1 MAGGVTGSMTRGAA
15 AGRIRRVDALRGFA
29 VCGIMLVNTWQRTA
43 ERRDLS
49 SFGWVMENLVQSR
62 FYPIFAFLF
71 GLSFALFLGSARE
84 RSARP
89 RVVLLR
95 RLAVLAVLGAA
106 HTVVHPGGVL
116 LPYALLGV
124 AVLLP
129 ASLLPRW
136 VVLLLGCGTLAAALL
151 DSEPYVL
158 ISALFLLGLAAA
170 PSVAGGSGDLGGT
183 RVLAAVCGTAGALTA
198 GLTWWWTH
206 APPGGGVYQ
215 AAAVSGAAAYA
226 AAFLL
231 LARRTALFEALGR
244 MALTNYVTGTLV
256 IAVALPPPA
265 AGGSGAAVVVGLTA
279 VTLAAQAAFCRWWL
293 ARHRYGPLE
302 RVWRTLTWWG
312 EPPAGQTGSRDPHS
326 AVPDPRRPRPEDQ
339 PRDRA

>member
-1 MAGGVTGSMTRGAA
+1 MTGSVTV
-15 AGRIRRVDALRGFA
+15 GRIRRVDALRGFA
-29 VCGIMLVNTWQRTA
+29 VCGIMLVNTWQWTV
-43 ERRDLS
+43 ERRDPS
-49 SFGWVMENLVQSR
+49 PFGWVMENLVQSR

-71 GLSFALFLGSARE
+71 GLSFALFLGAAQKRA
-84 RSARP
+84 ARP

-95 RLAVLAVLGAA
+95 RLSVLAVLGAA

-136 VVLLLGCGTLAAALL
+136 TVLLLGCGTLAASLL

-158 ISALFLLGLAAA
+158 ITALFLLGLAAA
-170 PSVAGGSGDLGGT
+170 PSVADGTGGAGRT
-183 RVLAAVCGTAGALTA
+183 WVLAAVCAAAGVLTA
-198 GLTWWWTH
+198 GLTWWWNH

-256 IAVALPPPA
+256 ISAVLPPPA
-265 AGGSGAAVVVGLTA
+265 AGGSGAVVVVGLTV

-302 RVWRTLTWWG
+302 QVWRTLTWWG